1 MMFGEKNIRIRESP
15 PPLYLRVGK
24 TGKNYIT
31 DVAYPPPP
39 RPFPYIL
46 MWIPKP
52 PFFVSLSSR
61 LLLLLFWGHS
71 HVRIRTCIHAGPQE
85 SWRREGTASFRI
97 PTPKFLKAL
106 HQTWATEGWG
116 GGETPCMWL
125 ELLKKRTRFLFYHPP
140 SGFNNE
146 H

>member
-1 MMFGEKNIRIRESP
+1 MIFGEKNIRIRESP

-39 RPFPYIL
+39 HPHVDSQTSIFRLAF
-46 MWIPKP
+46 IPSPPP
-52 PFFVSLSSR
+52 PFLGPLSR
-61 LLLLLFWGHS
+61 PHTYM
-71 HVRIRTCIHAGPQE
+71 HHAGPQE
-85 SWRREGTASFRI
+85 SGRREGTASFRI

-106 HQTWATEGWG
+106 HQTWATEGLG
-116 GGETPCMWL
+116 GGGITPCMWL
-125 ELLKKRTRFLFYHPP
+125 ERIKKRNRFLFYHPP